1 MYQGRQI
8 ERKIKTKRKKSKQ
21 NENKSMLSISVNS
34 ETGMAKFY
42 PAVSIDGVK
51 VAQVSNWKD
60 FKCKELITVSRS
72 SQKRS
77 EKKMAP
83 MDLDFCVND

>member
-1 MYQGRQI
+1 
-8 ERKIKTKRKKSKQ
+8 
-21 NENKSMLSISVNS
+21 MLSISVNS

-77 EKKMAP
+77 EKKNGSNGFRFLCKRLVP
-83 MDLDFCVND
+83 RRLVLYIKTSFLLYFQFILY